1 MRNAT
6 EAAIRIGLVATL
18 VLVCLTIVRP
28 LVTPVIWGVILA
40 VAIHPE
46 FKWLAKRIGGRRKSA
61 AALIVLIAL
70 TALLI
75 PTFLFLDSVTEHLIG
90 LARNFSSGTVTL
102 PPPPEG
108 VGDWPI
114 IGEKLEARWTAA
126 VADLPAFLAQ
136 HQVHLAAIGGW
147 ILSAGGSLGLGVL
160 VSAFSILIAGVLLVK
175 AEGGTQTAVSFG
187 KRLAGERGV
196 ELVRVS
202 AATIRSVAVGVVGVA
217 LIQAFLATLGFLA
230 AGVPAAGVWGL
241 LVLLL
246 AIAQL
251 PALIVMLPMIIY
263 VFTTTDTTGAI
274 IFAIWAILV
283 GLSDNILKP
292 LLLGRGVEVP
302 MLVILIGSLGG
313 MVTLGILGLFI
324 GAVVLALGH
333 QIYVAWARGDDPV
346 QAA

>member
-1 MRNAT
+1 M
-6 EAAIRIGLVATL
+6 
-18 VLVCLTIVRP
+18 
-28 LVTPVIWGVILA
+28 
-40 VAIHPE
+40 
-46 FKWLAKRIGGRRKSA
+46 
-61 AALIVLIAL
+61 
-70 TALLI
+70 
-75 PTFLFLDSVTEHLIG
+75 
-90 LARNFSSGTVTL
+90 
-102 PPPPEG
+102 
-108 VGDWPI
+108 
-114 IGEKLEARWTAA
+114 
-126 VADLPAFLAQ
+126 
-136 HQVHLAAIGGW
+136 
-147 ILSAGGSLGLGVL
+147 
-160 VSAFSILIAGVLLVK
+160 
-175 AEGGTQTAVSFG
+175 SFG